1 MQRLATMAAAT
12 LLVTAALPTAAQD
25 YPNRSVRII
34 VPVAAGGSPDVLAR
48 ILGEKLRERLS
59 QSFVV
64 DNRAGAGQM
73 IGADLA
79 AKSAPDGYTLF
90 FPTATYTS
98 SAASQPKLQFDPVRD
113 LTGVAMIGIGPFLL
127 VVHPSMP
134 VKNVKELI
142 ALARRQPGQ
151 LNYGSAGTGS
161 IIHFAA
167 EEFAASTGIRIVHVP
182 YKSAAPAVAA
192 TVAGEVPFVFMSMPS
207 VMPQVKNNRLR
218 AIAVSTRERSP
229 FVPDLPTVSEA
240 GVPGFDASQW
250 WGMFAPAKVPGDVIA
265 KLNTEVNRLLAL
277 DDVKSKLANE
287 GAQPVLQSPEAFTKF
302 VHAEIAKWR
311 KVVASSNMVIK

>member
-1 MQRLATMAAAT
+1 MQRLATLASAT
-12 LLVTAALPTAAQD
+12 LLIAAALPGAAQE

-48 ILGEKLRERLS
+48 IIGDKLRERYS

-113 LTGVAMIGIGPFLL
+113 LTGIAMIGVGPFLL

-134 VKNVKELI
+134 VKTVKDLI
-142 ALARRQPGQ
+142 ALAKRQPGQ

-192 TVAGEVPFVFMSMPS
+192 AVAGEVPFVFMSMPS

-218 AIAVSTRERSP
+218 AIAVSTKERSP
-229 FVPDLPTVSEA
+229 FAPDLPTVSEA

-265 KLNTEVNRLLAL
+265 KLNTDVNRLLAL
-277 DDVKSKLANE
+277 DDMKSKLANE

-311 KVVASSNMVIK
+311 KVVAESNMVIK